1 MTNPLS
7 DVLES
12 VRIEVD
18 PALRRWFRMAVTK
31 QDQVRGSRVAGDQRI
46 QLAAEYRRRYEAG
59 ASIRSIAGE
68 SGRSYGF
75 VQGLLKET
83 GVSLRGRGGATRGRG
98 RE

>member
-1 MTNPLS
+1 MTATEH
-7 DVLES
+7 D
-12 VRIEVD
+12 R
-18 PALRRWFRMAVTK
+18 
-31 QDQVRGSRVAGDQRI
+31 VRGSRVAGPQRVR
-46 QLAAEYRRRYEAG
+46 LATEFRQRYEGG

-83 GVSLRGRGGATRGRG
+83 GVSLRSRGGATRGRG